1 MKLFIVKMQGTHEV
15 AGLLRGR
22 GARVGE
28 GHLGGVLVVV
38 VRALGGHRGSAPAA
52 RGAVRRA
59 ESERNKM
66 KFVNF
71 CAFFLLRVFFLKR
84 LHPLRVP
91 NLEPVTHPRQF
102 WFRKCP
108 I

>member
-1 MKLFIVKMQGTHEV
+1 MQGTHEV

-38 VRALGGHRGSAPAA
+38 VCALGGHRGSAPAA

-59 ESERNKM
+59 ESERKKL

-71 CAFFLLRVFFLKR
+71 CPFFLLLSTKQSSCQLGFCTRRRRVR
-84 LHPLRVP
+84 ERDNGVHWHCYCTEVNIPA
-91 NLEPVTHPRQF
+91 
-102 WFRKCP
+102 
-108 I
+108 